1 MPMPHNGLTN
11 EEFLSVTDELTQKSP
26 VIRAFHQRLAEAVE
40 ALAKTPDQFKCPV
53 CEAPLQ
59 FDPDSEADIL
69 VVISGC

>member
-11 EEFLSVTDELTQKSP
+11 EEFLSATDELTQKSP
-26 VIRAFHQRLAEAVE
+26 VIRAFHQRLTEAVD

-59 FDPDSEADIL
+59 FDPDSEADVL

>member
-11 EEFLSVTDELTQKSP
+11 EEFLSATDELTQKSP
-26 VIRAFHQRLAEAVE
+26 VIRAFHQRLTEAVD
-40 ALAKTPDQFKCPV
+40 ALAKTPDQFKCPL

-59 FDPDSEADIL
+59 FDPDSEADVL

>member
-1 MPMPHNGLTN
+1 MPLPHTGLTD
-11 EEFLSVTDELTQKSP
+11 EEFLAVTDELTQRSP
-26 VIRAFHQRLAEAVE
+26 VINAFHKRLSEAVD

>member
-1 MPMPHNGLTN
+1 MPLPHTGLTD
-11 EEFLSVTDELTQKSP
+11 EEFLAVTDELTQKSP
-26 VIRAFHQRLAEAVE
+26 VINAFHQRLAEAVE